1 MGLVRGLQA
10 VLAGGGAYTHQY
22 PAAAAAVGV
31 PWGLARATTSPRLI
45 NALSG
50 PQGVVSRALTTE
62 IAPLVGA
69 GLGQVAP
76 GGAAA
81 TPLESVLDP
90 EYALRQQSPTAA
102 QSNESYS
109 DMLRRYGVKTSFD
122 AQPVQ

>member
-1 MGLVRGLQA
+1 M
-10 VLAGGGAYTHQY
+10 
-22 PAAAAAVGV
+22 

-81 TPLESVLDP
+81 TPLDNVLDP
-90 EYALRQQSPTAA
+90 EYALRQQSPSAV
-102 QSNESYS
+102 QSNESYA

-122 AQPVQ
+122 APPVQ

>member
-1 MGLVRGLQA
+1 MGACTG
-10 VLAGGGAYTHQY
+10 HD
-22 PAAAAAVGV
+22 
-31 PWGLARATTSPRLI
+31 SPPPI

-81 TPLESVLDP
+81 TPLENVLDP
-90 EYALRQQSPTAA
+90 EYALRQQSPAA
-102 QSNESYS
+102 VQSSESYA

-122 AQPVQ
+122 APPVQ